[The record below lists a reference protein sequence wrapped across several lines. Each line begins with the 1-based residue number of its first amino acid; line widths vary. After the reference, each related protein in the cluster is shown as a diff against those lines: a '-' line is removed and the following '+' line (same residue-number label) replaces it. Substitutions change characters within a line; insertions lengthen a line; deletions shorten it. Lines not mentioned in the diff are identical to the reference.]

1 MAPRKKAGKTTGSR
15 KNSTRRRTTQTRR
28 RKPKSLPQIPA
39 IHGESVVAVAE
50 PPRELATLS
59 GVYEALAGI
68 LVPYAKIFEAEM
80 HPKIGYCLKAKHGE
94 KSQKECYF
102 GGVQLYQDHVSF
114 HLFLLYAFPDL
125 EESMSEALASCQ
137 KGVTSFEI
145 ERGCTV
151 ELVAELERLTHDCF
165 ERFRTEGLF
174 GEVE

>member
-1 MAPRKKAGKTTGSR
+1 MASRKKTGKTTSSR
-15 KNSTRRRTTQTRR
+15 KTTTRRKATQARR
-28 RKPKSLPQIPA
+28 RQPKSLPQIPSLQP
-39 IHGESVVAVAE
+39 EPTVALVE
-50 PPRELATLS
+50 TPSELSTLS
-59 GVYEALAGI
+59 GVYEAVAGI

-80 HPKIGYCLKAKHGE
+80 HPKIGYCLKARHGE

-102 GGVQLYQDHVSF
+102 GGVQLHQDHVSF

-125 EESMSEALASCQ
+125 EETLSEALANCQ

-145 ERGCTV
+145 ERGCSI
-151 ELVAELERLTHDCF
+151 ELVAELERLTHECF